1 MSFFSF
7 GREGERGEGTFGSRG
22 ASDACP
28 LALFTEAALSLIY
41 TVYASTKGCVAESG
55 PISAAALTPRSHG
68 LLSGPDDEGM
78 GSSLSGRP
86 RRFFLRVRYAV
97 RGPMIDTGSHGW
109 RSEYRTCIPTA
120 VLTADSGRNIPRYTV
135 WVFDGYSILTV
146 LQV

>member
-28 LALFTEAALSLIY
+28 LALFTEAALSLLC
-41 TVYASTKGCVAESG
+41 TVYSVCEYKGVRRRIGAYIGRSTY
-55 PISAAALTPRSHG
+55 PPRSHG

-97 RGPMIDTGSHGW
+97 RGPMIDTVHTDGGVS
-109 RSEYRTCIPTA
+109 I
-120 VLTADSGRNIPRYTV
+120 VL
-135 WVFDGYSILTV
+135 VFLLY
-146 LQV
+146 